1 MAATTARAAA
11 VAVLLMQCCSVMMI
25 LAARPLPPAVGGGW
39 RLGQGAGAAL
49 ILPAL
54 DKSPA
59 GGSSEP
65 GQPNGCNTQS
75 GQHPNLGSCP
85 PPPSKKELA

>member
-1 MAATTARAAA
+1 
-11 VAVLLMQCCSVMMI
+11 MQCCSVVI
-25 LAARPLPPAVGGGW
+25 LAAKPLPPAVAGEEYGGW

-54 DKSPA
+54 DKSP